1 MILVIPNEIYMAV
14 TVKPLSVTECN
25 NAKPKEK
32 EYSLSDGLGLF
43 LLVRATG
50 VKIWRF
56 QYYKPF
62 TKKRTL
68 ISLGAFPSVS
78 LKEAHEIRDLYRSLL
93 AKNVDPL
100 DYRLQQEKAALES
113 QVLTLSSM
121 ATEWL
126 VLKKN
131 EVDTGRLKVVT
142 YNDIE
147 KRLNRHLL
155 KLLGHYPIADI
166 SAPIAIEKLKPLERE
181 RKLDTLHRMIGYLNQ
196 IMIYAVNRGAI
207 KYNPTADIGKVFLKP
222 VVENNPTIRPE
233 LLGKLFEDLQNSTLE
248 IETRCA
254 LELLILTAGRAGAIT
269 QLEWSEVNFEE
280 KILDIPKEKMKGR
293 QGKVQDFVLPLST
306 QAIKILQLLQKLNR
320 YHSRFVFPSRKNPH
334 QPISKETPNKALQRM
349 GYRNVLTAH
358 GLRSVFST
366 AMNEAEF
373 NSEIIEVCLA
383 HFEYSSVR
391 GTYNKAKYLTQRAE
405 YMQWWGNFVEQAAE
419 GKGLCS

>member
-1 MILVIPNEIYMAV
+1 MVGIE
-14 TVKPLSVTECN
+14 
-25 NAKPKEK
+25 
-32 EYSLSDGLGLF
+32 
-43 LLVRATG
+43 
-50 VKIWRF
+50 
-56 QYYKPF
+56 
-62 TKKRTL
+62 
-68 ISLGAFPSVS
+68 
-78 LKEAHEIRDLYRSLL
+78 
-93 AKNVDPL
+93 
-100 DYRLQQEKAALES
+100 
-113 QVLTLSSM
+113 
-121 ATEWL
+121 
-126 VLKKN
+126 KN

-196 IMIYAVNRGAI
+196 IMIYAVNRGVI

-254 LELLILTAGRAGAIT
+254 LELLLLTAGRAGAIT

-280 KILDIPKEKMKGR
+280 MILDIPKEKMKGR

-391 GTYNKAKYLTQRAE
+391 ATYNKAKYLTQRAE

-419 GKGLCS
+419 GRGLCS